1 MRYPDCLIAHTPQL
15 KYDTGLIQIN
25 AASTATSKIHTNLN
39 SKITIMFIQHI
50 VGLFTD
56 PVEQWKKIRTQ
67 HNSAGGGSV
76 AHVFLLAAIPAISGY
91 IGTTQVGWRIGV
103 GEPIR
108 ITGDSAFAI
117 AIIYYLALLIGVFSI
132 GWVIHLLGKAYEVEK
147 PLPMCIALAAYTA
160 TPLFLIGLMEIYPV
174 LWLNMLLGLPALAY
188 TVYLLY
194 SGLPIMMDISP
205 ERGFLYS
212 SAVLAVGLIALVS
225 LLGMTALLW
234 GMGLQPIFAN

>member
-1 MRYPDCLIAHTPQL
+1 
-15 KYDTGLIQIN
+15 
-25 AASTATSKIHTNLN
+25 
-39 SKITIMFIQHI
+39 MFIQHI

-56 PVEQWKKIRTQ
+56 PMRQWEKILEQQK
-67 HNSAGGGSV
+67 SSDGGSV
-76 AHVFLLAAIPAISGY
+76 AHIFVLAAIPAISGY

-117 AIIYYLALLIGVFSI
+117 AIIYYLALLVGVFSI

-147 PLPMCIALAAYTA
+147 PLSLCITLAAYAA
-160 TPLFLIGLMEIYPV
+160 TPLFLIGLMEVYPV

-194 SGLPIMMDISP
+194 SGLPIMMEIP
-205 ERGFLYS
+205 AERGFLYS
-212 SAVLAVGLIALVS
+212 SAVLAVGLIALVA
-225 LLGMTALLW
+225 LLAMTALLW
-234 GMGLQPIFAN
+234 GMGLQPVFTN